1 MLDDG
6 GAMFGQ
12 RLRIARKKAGLSM
25 QALATQISP
34 KVSAQAIS
42 KYESGKMMPSSAVLV
57 GLGETLGVSLDFLL
71 GGQVSA
77 PRDIEFRKHSG
88 SSARDRLKA
97 EAIVTETLEDY
108 LTIEEIL
115 DVAQCE
121 SSFCDLAIE
130 QVNSFD
136 AIDAISLDLRDRWK
150 LGINPIA
157 SMSGLLED
165 KGILVIE
172 ADLPEHADGLAC
184 EVKYSDARPTT
195 EVIVVSCHTDVEHKR
210 FNIALELAHRVIRA
224 TGNPEIPSKKAM
236 NYFAGAFLVPKEHL
250 INEVGECRNGITYH
264 EMMRLKRTYGVPAA
278 ALLKRLGET
287 GILTR
292 SVIEYT
298 LRRYARKWRTEEPDP
313 IVSNEGF
320 GAFEQP
326 QKFER
331 LVWRALGEQLISPV
345 RAAQFLRLPLATI
358 EREIKGY

>member
-1 MLDDG
+1 
-6 GAMFGQ
+6 MFGQ
-12 RLRIARKKAGLSM
+12 RLRLVRKKAGLSM

-57 GLGETLGVSLDFLL
+57 GLGEALDVSLDYLL
-71 GGQVSA
+71 GGQA
-77 PRDIEFRKHSG
+77 TALREIEFRKHPG
-88 SSARDRLKA
+88 SSASDRAKA
-97 EAIVTETLEDY
+97 EAVVTEKLQDY
-108 LTIEEIL
+108 LAIEEIWDL
-115 DVAQCE
+115 APCE
-121 SSFCDLAIE
+121 SSFGNLAMK
-130 QVNSFD
+130 QVDSFD
-136 AIDAISLDLRDRWK
+136 AINEISLDLRARWN
-150 LGINPIA
+150 LGIGPIA

-195 EVIVVSCHTDVEHKR
+195 EVIVVSCHTGVEHKR
-210 FNIALELAHRVIRA
+210 FNFALELAHRVIRA

-236 NYFAGAFLVPKEHL
+236 NYLAGAFLVPREHL
-250 INEVGECRNGITYH
+250 INEVGEHRHGMTYH

-278 ALLKRLGET
+278 ALLMRLGET

-298 LRRYARKWRTEEPDP
+298 FRGYARKWRTEEPDP

-326 QKFER
+326 QKIER